1 MGPPATGSR
10 RVGAPL
16 LADGVDA
23 DEREIVIDGLR
34 LMELRNV
41 AYPDAHLAARARA
54 RGEPVASFDADFRRL
69 GAETFPLSG

>member
-54 RGEPVASFDADFRRL
+54 RGEPVASFDADFRCL